1 MSTITLPSA
10 PATTPAV
17 NLVGAASALPQAGTQ
32 AVATGTV
39 GKPIPANGARN
50 GAASAA
56 DIAQGF
62 QRALQAMAGIALP
75 VDTAAVQAA
84 PIGNPALD
92 TANADDRSDAAAAPA
107 LPDLLLSGMLTPAL
121 AAALPTAGVTGGAKK
136 PGTPDTDASVDSD
149 ASVASLNATPTDATA
164 AAALATVLAGTGAPT
179 QQQPTAATSQTPAGV
194 ITQAAT
200 PAAIDPRL
208 PVPAALLHARAAA
221 ERGTAPLPAAPLA
234 PAVDAQ
240 ADGTPAS
247 FATAA
252 LAVDTQ
258 AIDAAS
264 AAGTRTSA
272 VDGPRDA
279 SASATTGTPA
289 ARGKP
294 SLIEALGDRI
304 ALQLKR
310 GSESAVIRLDPPMQG
325 HVEITIRHDAT
336 GATQV
341 HLSASNSDV
350 ARQLQTISDSLRQD
364 LVHRQSGEVTVVV
377 SHGARD
383 QDGRQRQPGQ
393 SPEQDNPGRALTE
406 ADDAQQPAARFA
418 LASHLD

>member
-1 MSTITLPSA
+1 MSTITLPSS
-10 PATTPAV
+10 PASTPAS
-17 NLVGAASALPQAGTQ
+17 NLVGATSPQAAAQT
-32 AVATGTV
+32 VATGV
-39 GKPIPANGARN
+39 AGKPAPANSARN
-50 GAASAA
+50 GAAGAA
-56 DIAQGF
+56 DIAKGF

-75 VDTAAVQAA
+75 VDTLAVQAA

-92 TANADDRSDAAAAPA
+92 TVNADDRSDAAAAPA

-136 PGTPDTDASVDSD
+136 PGTTDTDASADTD
-149 ASVASLNATPTDATA
+149 TSVATLNAVPTDASA
-164 AAALATVLAGTGAPT
+164 AAALATVLAGNAAPAQMQSATASQSTTGAPA
-179 QQQPTAATSQTPAGV
+179 QG
-194 ITQAAT
+194 

-221 ERGTAPLPAAPLA
+221 ERGTTPLPAAPIA
-234 PAVDAQ
+234 PATDAQ
-240 ADGTPAS
+240 ADGTATT
-247 FATAA
+247 FAAA
-252 LAVDTQ
+252 AMTVDAQT
-258 AIDAAS
+258 IDATS
-264 AAGTRTSA
+264 AAGTRTTA
-272 VDGPRDA
+272 VDGPRDT
-279 SASATTGTPA
+279 STSATASTPA
-289 ARGKP
+289 AHGKP

-325 HVEITIRHDAT
+325 HVEITIRHDAS

-406 ADDAQQPAARFA
+406 ADDAQQPTARFA

>member
-10 PATTPAV
+10 PASTPAA
-17 NLVGAASALPQAGTQ
+17 NLVGSALPQAAAQ
-32 AVATGTV
+32 AVATGV
-39 GKPIPANGARN
+39 AGKPTPANSARN

-75 VDTAAVQAA
+75 VDTLAVQAA

-92 TANADDRSDAAAAPA
+92 TANADDRSDAGAATA

-121 AAALPTAGVTGGAKK
+121 AAALPTAGVTAGPKK
-136 PGTPDTDASVDSD
+136 PETPDTSASTDD
-149 ASVASLNATPTDATA
+149 SVATLNAAPTDTSA
-164 AAALATVLAGTGAPT
+164 AAALATVLAGTAAPA
-179 QQQPTAATSQTPAGV
+179 QVQSAAASQPKTGTPA
-194 ITQAAT
+194 QA

-221 ERGTAPLPAAPLA
+221 ERGTTPLPVAPIA
-234 PAVDAQ
+234 PAFDAQ
-240 ADGTPAS
+240 ADGTATT
-247 FATAA
+247 FAAA
-252 LAVDTQ
+252 AMTVDAQT
-258 AIDAAS
+258 IDAAS

-272 VDGPRDA
+272 VDGPRDT
-279 SASATTGTPA
+279 STSATH
-289 ARGKP
+289 GKP

-325 HVEITIRHDAT
+325 HVEITIRHDAS

-406 ADDAQQPAARFA
+406 ADDAQQPTARFA
-418 LASHLD
+418 LASHPD

>member
-10 PATTPAV
+10 PASNLVGTASPQAAAQTVATGVAGKTTPA
-17 NLVGAASALPQAGTQ
+17 NS
-32 AVATGTV
+32 
-39 GKPIPANGARN
+39 ARN

-56 DIAQGF
+56 DMAQGF

-75 VDTAAVQAA
+75 VDTLAVQAA
-84 PIGNPALD
+84 PIGNPAQD
-92 TANADDRSDAAAAPA
+92 TAHADGGSDAAAAPA
-107 LPDLLLSGMLTPAL
+107 LSDLLLSGMLTPAL

-136 PGTPDTDASVDSD
+136 PGTPDTNASAGD
-149 ASVASLNATPTDATA
+149 SVAALNAAPTDTGA
-164 AAALATVLAGTGAPT
+164 AAALATVLTGTAAPAQVQPSTASQPTTGAPA
-179 QQQPTAATSQTPAGV
+179 QAAAT
-194 ITQAAT
+194 
-200 PAAIDPRL
+200 IDPRL
-208 PVPAALLHARAAA
+208 PVPAALLHARATA
-221 ERGTAPLPAAPLA
+221 ERGTTPLPAAPIA
-234 PAVDAQ
+234 RATSVQ
-240 ADGTPAS
+240 ADGTATT
-247 FATAA
+247 FAAA
-252 LAVDTQ
+252 AMTVDAQTV
-258 AIDAAS
+258 DAAS
-264 AAGTRTSA
+264 TASTRTTA
-272 VDGPRDA
+272 VDGPRDT
-279 SASATTGTPA
+279 STSATASTSA
-289 ARGKP
+289 VHGKP

-325 HVEITIRHDAT
+325 HVEITIRHDAS

-406 ADDAQQPAARFA
+406 ADDAQQPTARFA

>member
-1 MSTITLPSA
+1 
-10 PATTPAV
+10 
-17 NLVGAASALPQAGTQ
+17 
-32 AVATGTV
+32 
-39 GKPIPANGARN
+39 
-50 GAASAA
+50 
-56 DIAQGF
+56 
-62 QRALQAMAGIALP
+62 MAGIALP
-75 VDTAAVQAA
+75 VDTLAVQAA

-92 TANADDRSDAAAAPA
+92 TVNADDRSDAAAAPA

-121 AAALPTAGVTGGAKK
+121 AAALPTAGVTAGPKK
-136 PGTPDTDASVDSD
+136 PGTPDTSASTDD
-149 ASVASLNATPTDATA
+149 SVATLNAAPTDTSA
-164 AAALATVLAGTGAPT
+164 AAALATVLAGTAAPAQVQSAAASQPMTGAPA
-179 QQQPTAATSQTPAGV
+179 QAPAS
-194 ITQAAT
+194 
-200 PAAIDPRL
+200 IDPRL

-221 ERGTAPLPAAPLA
+221 ERGTTPLPVAPIA
-234 PAVDAQ
+234 PAIDAQ
-240 ADGTPAS
+240 ADGTATT
-247 FATAA
+247 FAAA
-252 LAVDTQ
+252 AMTVDAQT
-258 AIDAAS
+258 IDATSAS
-264 AAGTRTSA
+264 GTRTTA
-272 VDGPRDA
+272 IDGPRDT
-279 SASATTGTPA
+279 STSATTTTPA
-289 ARGKP
+289 AHGKP

-325 HVEITIRHDAT
+325 HVEITIRHDAS

-377 SHGARD
+377 SHGTRD

-406 ADDAQQPAARFA
+406 ADDAQQPTARFA